1 MQVYQIRIKLYMLTD
16 VALNRIQ
23 TNLTAFIDKGFLEN
37 EELLQMHEENRFK
50 NYCYDLPYPVEKDKI
65 YKKGKIYTVTVRTID
80 PKLAK
85 YFQEVCVNSYTDE
98 VKGLTSE
105 IRIIP
110 KKVID
115 SLYTLTPVI
124 LKDDKGY
131 WRKHMQL
138 AEFENQLKV
147 NLVKKWNTFTGEKL
161 SEDFSLYMLLE
172 FLNETPVPMEYK
184 SIKLL
189 GDKIRLQI
197 ADNETAQK
205 LAYMALGTGL
215 LSMNSRGAGYVNY
228 RWLQGGE
235 YIC

>member
-37 EELLQMHEENRFK
+37 EELLQMHEENKFK
-50 NYCYDLPYPVEKDKI
+50 NYCYDLPYPIEKDKI
-65 YKKGKIYTVTVRTID
+65 YKKGKIYTVTIRTID
-80 PKLAK
+80 PRLAK

-115 SLYTLTPVI
+115 SIYTLTPMI

-147 NLVKKWNTFTGEKL
+147 NLIKKWNRFTGEKL
-161 SEDFSLYMLLE
+161 SEDFSLYTLLE

-197 ADNETAQK
+197 TDNETAQK

-228 RWLQGGE
+228 RWL
-235 YIC
+235 

>member
-80 PKLAK
+80 SKLAK

-138 AEFENQLKV
+138 AEFENQLEV
-147 NLVKKWNTFTGEKL
+147 NLIKKWNSFTGEKL
-161 SEDFSLYMLLE
+161 SEDFSLYTLLE
-172 FLNETPVPMEYK
+172 FLNETPIPMEYK

-228 RWLQGGE
+228 RWL
-235 YIC
+235 